1 MQKKTII
8 HVIDYMGRGGAETML
23 VQILK
28 QLTDY
33 HNVVITVNEQNHFGN
48 ELFCDEY
55 HCLKMGSFKN
65 FLSAAYRFKKLVK
78 KIKPDIVH
86 SHLLL
91 ATLITRVGLPK
102 GIPLVTTIH
111 TSIANSNDYKKWY
124 LRWMEKITYRFH
136 KNIIIGVS
144 KDVLT
149 QYFTF
154 QNHKP
159 YKKYLLYT
167 FVDIEKFNHNSK
179 NSIPQQTNVCKLIAV
194 GALRFPKNQLY
205 LINAFKK
212 LRNQPFELHI
222 YGTGVEDAVLRELNK
237 QANVNIVF
245 KGEVNDVKSI
255 LKHYDIYVMPSL
267 FEGFSLSILEA
278 MAMEMP
284 LLISDIT
291 SFREQCEEVAVYFD
305 LNNEDDFIEKLKELA
320 ADKNKQIR
328 LGKLAK
334 ERALH
339 YFTLEHH
346 MKGIRKIYS
355 ETLE

>member
-1 MQKKTII
+1 M
-8 HVIDYMGRGGAETML
+8 
-23 VQILK
+23 
-28 QLTDY
+28 
-33 HNVVITVNEQNHFGN
+33 
-48 ELFCDEY
+48 
-55 HCLKMGSFKN
+55 
-65 FLSAAYRFKKLVK
+65 
-78 KIKPDIVH
+78 
-86 SHLLL
+86 
-91 ATLITRVGLPK
+91 
-102 GIPLVTTIH
+102 
-111 TSIANSNDYKKWY
+111 
-124 LRWMEKITYRFH
+124 
-136 KNIIIGVS
+136 
-144 KDVLT
+144 
-149 QYFTF
+149 
-154 QNHKP
+154 
-159 YKKYLLYT
+159 
-167 FVDIEKFNHNSK
+167 
-179 NSIPQQTNVCKLIAV
+179 
-194 GALRFPKNQLY
+194 RFPKNQLY

-222 YGTGVEDAVLRELNK
+222 YGTGVDDVVLRELNK

-245 KGEVNDVKSI
+245 KGEVSDVKSI

-291 SFREQCEEVAVYFD
+291 SFREQCEDVAVYFD

-339 YFTLEHH
+339 FFTLEHH